1 MVLKAMGGQWSDQAE
16 MLREGV
22 NWWWN
27 PVLMVETVVKWRLV
41 LERGESPVKVL
52 GKPCLYLTICL
63 NLLQIHI

>member
-1 MVLKAMGGQWSDQAE
+1 MVLKAMEGQWSDQAE

-27 PVLMVETVVKWRLV
+27 PVVKWRLA
-41 LERGESPVKVL
+41 LERGESLVKVL

-63 NLLQIHI
+63 NLSYKSISNN